1 MKLFTVSCNAG
12 TRSLLV
18 ECVSLVFPFLSYGPC
33 CLPQRPSNRNM
44 GASFL
49 LVLAHALKG
58 GSAHRLH
65 AKRDIH
71 QSPICTFALMP
82 RLQAMAEYSSFF
94 ALSMDVSVG
103 SCPIRSCCPCSRFS
117 CAMVITIWR
126 TSSEFGPSPTKR
138 INRELYRCWS
148 HPRCLRT
155 A

>member
-18 ECVSLVFPFLSYGPC
+18 GCVSLIFPILSYGPC
-33 CLPQRPSNRNM
+33 CLSQRPSNRNM

-49 LVLAHALKG
+49 LVLAHALKR
-58 GSAHRLH
+58 GSGHRLH
-65 AKRDIH
+65 AKRDI
-71 QSPICTFALMP
+71 QQPPIRTFALMP
-82 RLQAMAEYSSFF
+82 CLQAMAEYSFFF
-94 ALSMDVSVG
+94 APSMDFSVG
-103 SCPIRSCCPCSRFS
+103 SYPIRSCCSCSRFS

-126 TSSEFGPSPTKR
+126 TSSEFSPSPTKR
-138 INRELYRCWS
+138 IIRELYRCWS